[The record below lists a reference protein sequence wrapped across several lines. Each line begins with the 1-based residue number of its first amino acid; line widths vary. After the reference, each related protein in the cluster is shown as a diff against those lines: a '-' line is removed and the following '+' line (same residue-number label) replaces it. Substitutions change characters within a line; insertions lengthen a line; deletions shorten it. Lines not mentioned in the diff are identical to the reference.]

1 MNFSRFIKIIKKN
14 WKDDIGFK
22 YGECES
28 PDFVSV
34 TCDFEEQHICGYE
47 SDEKADF
54 NWARNKGNTLTA
66 QTGPSFDVIW
76 PLLNFKNFKKI
87 NNSNVLMN

>member
-1 MNFSRFIKIIKKN
+1 MPIKSQKWIIN
-14 WKDDIGFK
+14 KDDIGFK

-54 NWARNKGNTLTA
+54 NWSRNKGNTLTI
-66 QTGPSFDVIW
+66 QTGPSVDV
-76 PLLNFKNFKKI
+76 NFLFFFVK
-87 NNSNVLMN
+87 LHQQT